1 MLLSVLADR
10 LGSCS
15 SMQAVRSRT
24 TCEKCQ
30 IPCFGTTQGFAEQSL
45 VQSCLFPEYGSLLP
59 FDSLWSL
66 SPEGAI
72 VRSAARLASKSHA
85 MCEFGMT
92 YCFGRYRAV
101 TAVIRA
107 TNVNTRRTQNGR
119 TLRKQV
125 SRPTRKRYSKRRRTV
140 EDMIHA
146 LLVHDQEGPLRE
158 LELLL
163 KQQGFHTSRARTCAA
178 AKLALAGHQPPRLV
192 FTDTVLPDGTWAEI
206 VDLARRTHTSVPVIL
221 VSRLACV
228 RLYLE
233 ALENGASDFIVP
245 PFRDSDL
252 AHIVRSATLRGGQ
265 ATLAHS
271 STAGRTVGE
280 GA

>member
-1 MLLSVLADR
+1 
-10 LGSCS
+10 
-15 SMQAVRSRT
+15 
-24 TCEKCQ
+24 
-30 IPCFGTTQGFAEQSL
+30 
-45 VQSCLFPEYGSLLP
+45 
-59 FDSLWSL
+59 
-66 SPEGAI
+66 
-72 VRSAARLASKSHA
+72 
-85 MCEFGMT
+85 MT
-92 YCFGRYRAV
+92 DYFGRYRAV
-101 TAVIRA
+101 TAAIRA
-107 TNVNTRRTQNGR
+107 NEREYEENRERQDVEE
-119 TLRKQV
+119 QV
-125 SRPTRKRYSKRRRTV
+125 SRPRRERYSKRRRTV

-158 LELLL
+158 LQLLL
-163 KQQGFHTSRARTCAA
+163 TQQGFHTSRARTCAA
-178 AKLALAGHQPPRLV
+178 AKLALAAHEPPRLV

-206 VDLARRTHTSVPVIL
+206 VDLARQTHISIPVIL

-252 AHIVRSATLRGGQ
+252 AHIVRSAALGGGQ